1 MGNWLFIDKSYT
13 TENRDTLDFFKK
25 WPILDRDESIQI
37 DPNQDFIQEVWEKLQ
52 KEWLYN
58 FDIDTYNY
66 IAQNVLLK
74 LNKKYWDNKW
84 AIIFNKYLEYIIIKV
99 IKEFNNAFVDWDY
112 TVFCNGIEDILLT
125 KEEKKKTE
133 EEKKKTEEEKK
144 KIEEEKKKIEEENK
158 QEEIIKLKKQKL
170 DDLYKNNIIDKF
182 KWSSEELVVFQ
193 KKIIKEY
200 SIKWVDIIWKLNKN
214 KFDVTSYFKYLFT
227 AQKLLEDNEAPIENK
242 YEFIKSFNDLNKS
255 LDIDIQLEMEAYFA
269 DQKKKFKID
278 TFAKKQSISLVD
290 IAEWERILDNKEFQK
305 FKNSQKHNI
314 ENIDL
319 GKNKKSILE
328 LYSNDKKNLT
338 QIIDYINDDWSIN
351 EQKIDEIIKN
361 PDEKSK
367 IIKNLNSQIK
377 ESLERYQQDLQV
389 ITEQKIKERII
400 SNCVKSVSNI
410 FNQTTENMENFAK
423 DFKIDTDSWVNFN
436 SENQEVYIKWN
447 INWKHV
453 WLYYNISTWIVEMDD
468 FMWYDSNENWW
479 TYIMWKENGKREK
492 LKFNLPTYNQ
502 LLNETK
508 NVDFSQIIDYS
519 RNILDYKE
527 NLWSK
532 LDEKISS
539 QFKNKSILQYYV
551 EKFNEKNIAEQTVL
565 EDIFSSWGNYDKSIV
580 DFDKKTLIS
589 KDLNQNWYSLMEIIF
604 NTLEWNTRTMENKMD
619 ADNLRRFRNC
629 INKFN
634 MIINTN
640 QVRNWES
647 EEPLLSLFDE
657 KNMKDSAKNFKGW
670 WDLNYL
676 DFFNLIS
683 KWEWENKVIDL
694 NLFESILNIVDKKEE
709 IKWNPELSKYHI
721 FKDKYDKFASDF
733 IDVHLSKKVKSL

>member
-1 MGNWLFIDKSYT
+1 
-13 TENRDTLDFFKK
+13 
-25 WPILDRDESIQI
+25 
-37 DPNQDFIQEVWEKLQ
+37 
-52 KEWLYN
+52 
-58 FDIDTYNY
+58 
-66 IAQNVLLK
+66 
-74 LNKKYWDNKW
+74 
-84 AIIFNKYLEYIIIKV
+84 
-99 IKEFNNAFVDWDY
+99 
-112 TVFCNGIEDILLT
+112 
-125 KEEKKKTE
+125 
-133 EEKKKTEEEKK
+133 
-144 KIEEEKKKIEEENK
+144 
-158 QEEIIKLKKQKL
+158 
-170 DDLYKNNIIDKF
+170 
-182 KWSSEELVVFQ
+182 
-193 KKIIKEY
+193 
-200 SIKWVDIIWKLNKN
+200 
-214 KFDVTSYFKYLFT
+214 
-227 AQKLLEDNEAPIENK
+227 
-242 YEFIKSFNDLNKS
+242 
-255 LDIDIQLEMEAYFA
+255 
-269 DQKKKFKID
+269 
-278 TFAKKQSISLVD
+278 
-290 IAEWERILDNKEFQK
+290 
-305 FKNSQKHNI
+305 
-314 ENIDL
+314 
-319 GKNKKSILE
+319 
-328 LYSNDKKNLT
+328 
-338 QIIDYINDDWSIN
+338 
-351 EQKIDEIIKN
+351 
-361 PDEKSK
+361 
-367 IIKNLNSQIK
+367 
-377 ESLERYQQDLQV
+377 
-389 ITEQKIKERII
+389 
-400 SNCVKSVSNI
+400 
-410 FNQTTENMENFAK
+410 MENFAK

-565 EDIFSSWGNYDKSIV
+565 EDVFSSWGNYDKSIV

>member
-1 MGNWLFIDKSYT
+1 M
-13 TENRDTLDFFKK
+13 
-25 WPILDRDESIQI
+25 
-37 DPNQDFIQEVWEKLQ
+37 
-52 KEWLYN
+52 
-58 FDIDTYNY
+58 
-66 IAQNVLLK
+66 
-74 LNKKYWDNKW
+74 
-84 AIIFNKYLEYIIIKV
+84 
-99 IKEFNNAFVDWDY
+99 
-112 TVFCNGIEDILLT
+112 
-125 KEEKKKTE
+125 
-133 EEKKKTEEEKK
+133 
-144 KIEEEKKKIEEENK
+144 
-158 QEEIIKLKKQKL
+158 
-170 DDLYKNNIIDKF
+170 
-182 KWSSEELVVFQ
+182 
-193 KKIIKEY
+193 
-200 SIKWVDIIWKLNKN
+200 
-214 KFDVTSYFKYLFT
+214 
-227 AQKLLEDNEAPIENK
+227 
-242 YEFIKSFNDLNKS
+242 
-255 LDIDIQLEMEAYFA
+255 DIDIQLEMEAYFA

-278 TFAKKQSISLVD
+278 IFAKKQSISLVAL
-290 IAEWERILDNKEFQK
+290 AEWERILDNKEFQK

-565 EDIFSSWGNYDKSIV
+565 EDVFSSWGNYDKSIV

-676 DFFNLIS
+676 DFFNNIGNS
-683 KWEWENKVIDL
+683 KIW
-694 NLFESILNIVDKKEE
+694 F
-709 IKWNPELSKYHI
+709 
-721 FKDKYDKFASDF
+721 
-733 IDVHLSKKVKSL
+733 